1 MKDYINIKN
10 IDDFNLLLLKAENGD
25 SEAMNEVSG
34 YYEDGWSYDKIEI
47 VKCDKKLAFYWTK
60 RSYESGN
67 IDGMVRYANYLNDGI
82 YEHCDKDIELAMKL
96 YEKAMNNGSEIATF
110 NLGIEYRNKQQ
121 FEKAFELYKKA
132 DSSENYYAELT
143 VGLCYYYGI
152 GTKKN
157 KLKALEFFKSIDKHY
172 NSEYDID
179 EANYFIGKMY
189 LEGEVVEQS
198 IETARK
204 YLELAD
210 KDGDHRSAQELLLII
225 GRTRNIN

>member
-1 MKDYINIKN
+1 MKDYITVKN
-10 IDDFNLLLLKAENGD
+10 IDDFKLLLLKAENGN
-25 SEAMNEVSG
+25 SEAMNEVSS
-34 YYEDGWSYDKIEI
+34 YYEDGWTYDKVEI

-60 RSYESGN
+60 KLYESEN
-67 IDGMVRYANYLNDGI
+67 IDGMVGYANYLSDGI
-82 YEHCDKDIELAMKL
+82 YEYCDKDIELAMEL
-96 YEKAMNNGSEIATF
+96 YEKAMNEGSQIAKF

-121 FEKAFELYKKA
+121 FEKAFELYRKA
-132 DSSENYYAELT
+132 DSSEKYYAELT

-157 KLKALEFFKSIDKHY
+157 KLKALELFKSIDKHY
-172 NSEYDID
+172 NSDYDID
-179 EANYFIGKMY
+179 EANYLIGKMY

-210 KDGDHRSAQELLLII
+210 KEGDHRSAQELLLII
-225 GRTRNIN
+225 GRTKNIN